1 MPGDAADRIRM
12 ITLHGYRP
20 AAGERAL
27 SVSSNVPPQSL
38 KE

>member
-12 ITLHGYRP
+12 ITLRGYRP

-27 SVSSNVPPQSL
+27 ARIVQRATGNR
-38 KE
+38 